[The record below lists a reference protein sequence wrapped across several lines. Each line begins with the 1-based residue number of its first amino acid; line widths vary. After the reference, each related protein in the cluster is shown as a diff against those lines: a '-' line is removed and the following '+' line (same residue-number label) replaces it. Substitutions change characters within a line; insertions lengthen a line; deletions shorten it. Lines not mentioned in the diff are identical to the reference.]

1 MTITYRNATVA
12 DAALLADL
20 GARTFTTTF
29 GHLYS
34 PANLAL
40 FLDNHTP
47 ERWTAAIGS
56 DATVRL
62 AEVDGAAVGYARI
75 GPLTFEVDRNGRA
88 GVQLY
93 QLYIETPWHGS
104 GVAAAL
110 LDWTVTTAREQ
121 GAADLWL
128 SVFIDNPRAR
138 RFYARAG
145 FVEVMPYTFMVGDQ
159 ADEDIICRLAL
170 DAGGAAA

>member
-1 MTITYRNATVA
+1 MSLVYRDATVA

-34 PANLAL
+34 AANLAL
-40 FLDNHTP
+40 FLENHTVD
-47 ERWTAAIGS
+47 RWTAAIAG
-56 DATVRL
+56 DASVRL
-62 AEVDGAAVGYARI
+62 AEADGVAIAYARI
-75 GPLTFEVDRNGRA
+75 GPLTFDVAHHGRA

-93 QLYIETPWHGS
+93 QLYVETPWHGA

-110 LDWTVTTAREQ
+110 LDWAVTAARAR
-121 GAADLWL
+121 GAVDLWL

-145 FVEVMPYTFMVGDQ
+145 FVEVMPYTFMVGDH

-170 DAGGAAA
+170 DTAA